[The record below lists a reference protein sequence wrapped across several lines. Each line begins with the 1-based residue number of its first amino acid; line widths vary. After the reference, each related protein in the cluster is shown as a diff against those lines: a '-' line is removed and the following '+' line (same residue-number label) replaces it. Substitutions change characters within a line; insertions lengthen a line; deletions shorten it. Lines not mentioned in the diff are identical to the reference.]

1 MHWKKKEQAKI
12 DLFRLN
18 TPPTHTT
25 YQILHLYGF
34 DVKMSTTTTT
44 ALTTTVPTLKHT
56 NQQANQK
63 CLRLS
68 TLGEG
73 FTPKG
78 MWVFSPSMEFSL
90 FFTKTTGFSP
100 STMEF
105 LPFFFF
111 FFFLSLEGFIPKRH
125 VGFLLFYG
133 VFPLF
138 LFSFLSLQGST
149 PEDMRRF
156 SLSMEFFP
164 LVFAHLSNL
173 FSSSVARRDVS
184 AC

>member
-56 NQQANQK
+56 NRQANQK

-90 FFTKTTGFSP
+90 FYEDNG
-100 STMEF
+100 F
-105 LPFFFF
+105 LPFYYGVSPIFFSFFFLF

-138 LFSFLSLQGST
+138 LF
-149 PEDMRRF
+149 
-156 SLSMEFFP
+156 
-164 LVFAHLSNL
+164 L
-173 FSSSVARRDVS
+173 F
-184 AC
+184 

>member
-12 DLFRLN
+12 DLFRSN

-25 YQILHLYGF
+25 YQILHLYSF
-34 DVKMSTTTTT
+34 DVKMSTTTIT
-44 ALTTTVPTLKHT
+44 ALTTTVPTQKHT
-56 NQQANQK
+56 NRQTNQK

-90 FFTKTTGFSP
+90 FFYEDNG
-100 STMEF
+100 F
-105 LPFFFF
+105 LPFYYGVSPIFFSF
-111 FFFLSLEGFIPKRH
+111 FLLSLEGFIPKRH
-125 VGFLLFYG
+125 VGFLPFNG
-133 VFPLF
+133 AFPLF
-138 LFSFLSLQGST
+138 LFFSKSQRFYT
-149 PEDMRRF
+149 RRHTGF

-164 LVFAHLSNL
+164 FFSFLSTIHLHLDLS
-173 FSSSVARRDVS
+173 
-184 AC
+184 